1 MSNRLSIMKK
11 LSVALIALFFAL
23 APSAQAM
30 SQPMFS
36 AIGNTSGVSG
46 NIRFFPCGAGNFGA
60 TVLATNA
67 NASTPLPIA
76 GVVDNLQVS
85 LDQAPG
91 AGTTLTT
98 TLIKAGS
105 DTTQTCSISDA
116 ATTCSDTSHPITFA
130 VGETCGFRTQATVG
144 APAATVS
151 NVTNSFVAT
160 TDNEAFIMGNTDGNA
175 SNSLTQYYLPT
186 GAVATTTVAHA
197 STTMP
202 TNGTI
207 ANFYVALAGAP
218 GTAASGKAYD
228 VTVYKNGSATAVTC
242 QVLNTATT
250 CSDVTHTASYVAGDS
265 IAVETVPTGTP
276 TLRVAKWGMRFVP
289 DINGES
295 PLFMRETSNSNAVR
309 FHTVLGTGSRAT
321 TETNNQAVVPIA
333 FTLKKLYFAYG
344 YGAPTGVTTKIL
356 TARQNSSDTALT
368 TTIDSTASWKTDLVH
383 TVDYD
388 LGDLIQWKLTVTST
402 PPTTVLQFI
411 SAVAYVAP
419 PVVTPALS
427 TTKFRIYT
435 GSWRILGGKTI
446 LH

>member
-1 MSNRLSIMKK
+1 MTRTSSFF
-11 LSVALIALFFAL
+11 VALLILALPIQAL
-23 APSAQAM
+23 AM

-36 AIGNTSGVSG
+36 SIGNASGVSG
-46 NIRFFPCGAGNFGA
+46 NIRFFPCGAGMFGA
-60 TVLATNA
+60 TSLATNL
-67 NASTPLPIA
+67 NASPPMAIA

-116 ATTCSDTSHPITFA
+116 ATTCSDIAHPITFA
-130 VGETCGFRTQATVG
+130 VGDTCGFRTQATVG
-144 APAATVS
+144 APAATLS
-151 NVTNSFVAT
+151 DVTNSFVAT
-160 TDNEAFIMGNTDGNA
+160 TDNEAFILGNTDGNVSA
-175 SNSLTQYYLPT
+175 TLTQYYLPT

-202 TNGTI
+202 TDGTI
-207 ANFYVALAGAP
+207 ANFYVALSAAP

-228 VTVYKNGSATAVTC
+228 VTVYKNGSATGVTC

-250 CSDVTHTASYVAGDS
+250 CSDVTHTAAYVAGDS

-276 TLRVAKWGMRFVP
+276 TARVVKWGMRFVP

-295 PLFMRETSNSNAVR
+295 PLFMRETINSNAIR
-309 FHTVLGTGSRAT
+309 YHAVLGTGDRAT
-321 TETNNQAVVPIA
+321 TEAINQAVTPIA

-344 YGAPTGVTTKIL
+344 YGAPGAGTTKIL
-356 TARQNSSDTALT
+356 TARKDSSDTALT
-368 TTIDSTASWKTDLVH
+368 ATIDSTASWKTDLTH
-383 TVDYD
+383 TVDYA
-388 LGDLIQWKLTVTST
+388 LGDLIQWKLNVSGT

-411 SAVAYVAP
+411 SAVTY
-419 PVVTPALS
+419 VTPAA
-427 TTKFRIYT
+427 
-435 GSWRILGGKTI
+435 GGATVDSPFFWMFDD
-446 LH
+446 